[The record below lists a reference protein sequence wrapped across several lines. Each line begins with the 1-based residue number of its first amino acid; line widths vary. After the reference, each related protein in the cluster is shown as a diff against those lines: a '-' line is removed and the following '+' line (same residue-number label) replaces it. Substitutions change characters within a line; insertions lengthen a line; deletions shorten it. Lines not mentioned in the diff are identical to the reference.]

1 MQVRKDEMAAN
12 AALSRI
18 SRRGFVAAIGAVGA
32 SVIAVA
38 CGGAAPTAAPSKP
51 AAEPTAP
58 PKAAEAKPADKPA
71 AAAPAAE
78 PTAPAAK
85 PTVAPTPTLV
95 PTATPVPYA
104 SGDKVLLRVHWE
116 GIYFNE
122 FAKLINEYN
131 STQGPK
137 DKIYVVLER
146 QLQPQTGTGA
156 GAVIATFIADFQ
168 AGTSEDIYHLNDQNL
183 PDLAVRNFFM
193 AAPKEVEEA
202 VKRDWRPG
210 TFETGV
216 WEGKFYGYPTEY
228 QSMTLVVNK
237 KLFEDG
243 TGLTLPKDEPKTWD
257 DLRRIAKTVTKR
269 DSAGKLL
276 RQGLIWKT
284 ENPERQMV
292 ERVVLHA
299 TEGEDFIDTKGGGV
313 PKVNFKSETSM
324 KIMNLYK
331 GLVDDGSM
339 VGGVGHERV
348 LTSNRL
354 GVMCFLEAFAIF
366 FYYKALGDANVVGE
380 QYAIRPFSSNGS
392 KKITNTRNFHYEVS
406 AQSKVKDQAWKFLKW
421 MNEGPEFRMANFQ
434 VDVFGFLPA
443 VKAVDLPKWWPEQ
456 LRETW
461 REALSETVP
470 IPNIRGM
477 PRVIDITAQYQNE
490 VILGKASIQD
500 AMNKADAEIKK
511 ALEEAYR

>member
-1 MQVRKDEMAAN
+1 VAAH
-12 AALSRI
+12 AGLSRI
-18 SRRGFVAAIGAVGA
+18 SRRRILAAIGAGGA
-32 SVIAVA
+32 WLLAVA
-38 CGGAAPTAAPSKP
+38 CGGAAPAAAPTPSKP
-51 AAEPTAP
+51 AEAP
-58 PKAAEAKPADKPA
+58 SKAAEPA
-71 AAAPAAE
+71 AAPRPAQGAPGTRPAE
-78 PTAPAAK
+78 KPAEAAAK
-85 PTVAPTPTLV
+85 PTVAPTPTNV
-95 PTATPVPYA
+95 PTATPVPYT

-137 DKIYVVLER
+137 DKIYLVLER

-193 AAPKEVEEA
+193 AAPKEVEEV

-228 QSMTLVVNK
+228 QSMCLVVNK
-237 KLFEDG
+237 KLYEDG
-243 TGLTLPKDEPKTWD
+243 TGLALPKDEPKSWD
-257 DLRRIAKTVTKR
+257 DLRRISKTVSKR
-269 DSAGKLL
+269 DAGGKLL

-299 TEGEDFIDTKGGGV
+299 TEGEDFIDTKGGV

-331 GLVDDGSM
+331 GMVDDGSM

-366 FYYKALGDANVVGE
+366 FYFKALGDANVVGE
-380 QYAIRPFSSNGS
+380 QYAIRPFGSNGS

-406 AQSKVKDQAWKFLKW
+406 SRSKMKDQAWKFLKW
-421 MNEGPEFRMANFQ
+421 MNEGPEFRMATFQ

-461 REALSETVP
+461 REALNETVP

-490 VILGKASIQD
+490 VILGKSSIQD
-500 AMNKADAEIKK
+500 AMNKADAEVKK